1 MISKSKAFN
10 KVNLYKQHALR
21 LFYVVAGLALFI
33 WAIGMVASQV
43 LHSLVWWVLL
53 FMGVLTLLT
62 GFFVLWGAKHY
73 KKSFTAF
80 FFISMIIRFFASV
93 IFITVVVVS
102 GTQAVL
108 VFVANFFVLY
118 LSFQVFEITSLV
130 TNLRAHLEN
139 PQDESI

>member
-1 MISKSKAFN
+1 M
-10 KVNLYKQHALR
+10 NLYKQHALR
-21 LFYVVAGLALFI
+21 LFLMAAGLALLI
-33 WAIGMVASQV
+33 WAIGTAAPQLV
-43 LHSLVWWVLL
+43 HSLVWWILL

-73 KKSFTAF
+73 KKSFSAF
-80 FFISMIIRFFASV
+80 FFTGMIIRFFASV
-93 IFITVVVVS
+93 IFITVVVLV

-118 LSFQVFEITSLV
+118 LCFQVFEITSLV

-139 PQDESI
+139 PQDENI